1 MAVRDLEKLTLELA
15 RLLALLRTET
25 RPVARAEIFRDA
37 SAALEQIQAG
47 VGR

>member
-1 MAVRDLEKLTLELA
+1 MAVQDLKKLTLELA
-15 RLLALLRTET
+15 RLLDLLRAET

-37 SAALEQIQAG
+37 SVALDRIQRG